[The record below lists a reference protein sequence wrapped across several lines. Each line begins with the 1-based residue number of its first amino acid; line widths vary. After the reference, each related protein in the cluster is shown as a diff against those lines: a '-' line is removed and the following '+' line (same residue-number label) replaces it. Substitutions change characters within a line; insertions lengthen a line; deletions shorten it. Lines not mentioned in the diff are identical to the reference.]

1 MIDLSNIKNY
11 YIACGYTDLRRG
23 IDGLAQIVTLQ
34 YGYEI
39 DENSLFLFCGRR
51 TDRIKALWFSGDG
64 LPPKGYVLAKKWLKH
79 WTFRHFCGIINTV
92 KTTEKGGA

>member
-11 YIACGYTDLRRG
+11 YIACGYTDLRRR

-39 DENSLFLFCGRR
+39 DENSLFL
-51 TDRIKALWFSGDG
+51 S
-64 LPPKGYVLAKKWLKH
+64 KKSAFL
-79 WTFRHFCGIINTV
+79 C
-92 KTTEKGGA
+92 E